1 VPVSIH
7 IDVDVPMEMR
17 DGTILRA
24 NIYRPDDNQKHPTIF
39 MRAFWKTYGSFWH
52 IDIFRAIY
60 HGYALVGQVIRGR
73 GTSTGDWTPEASQG
87 KDGYDSVEWI
97 ANQSW
102 CNGVVGQFGF
112 SHAGGMAAQT
122 AMENPPHLK
131 AIAPCS
137 SGVRAGGGQGSP
149 GGYNTGGA
157 ISYITALQ
165 WLSNESRD
173 VVNRMER
180 QGKDVTE
187 IRRSLEWA
195 ASNPDEYINF
205 LPFKDM
211 PFAKFERI
219 GAMWAGRFSGTPQR
233 SAEEVKTYERVMV
246 PCAHLTGWY
255 DGPCIGTFE
264 SFINMRKKGGS
275 QLARENQYMLCGPW
289 AHTEHMENYL
299 GDWNFGNAAIEPPS
313 SYLLNFF
320 DKHLQDKDIHIAP
333 VRYFLMGRNQWMESN
348 DWPLPETQWQRFYL
362 HSNGKAN
369 TSSGDGL
376 LSRDEPQSEP
386 PDKFVYDPLNP
397 VPTLGGNITASP
409 AGFGFARGPMDQ
421 SSLERRGD
429 VLCYRTPPLTEN
441 VEITGP
447 LEIHIFAST
456 SARDTDFT
464 AKFVDVYPD
473 GRSQNLVDGIK
484 RAKGLKS
491 LASPEFITPG
501 QVYEYVITMGPTS
514 QMFFKGHRMRIDIS
528 SSNFPMYDRNMNTG
542 NPIGEDATGVKADQT
557 VYHEAK
563 YASYIDLPV
572 IPNRFGG

>member
-1 VPVSIH
+1 MTASIH
-7 IDVDVPMEMR
+7 IDVDVPMQMR
-17 DGTILRA
+17 DGSVLRA
-24 NIYRPDDNQKHPTIF
+24 NIYRPDDNQKHPSIF

-52 IDIFRAIY
+52 IDIFRGVN
-60 HGYALVGQVIRGR
+60 HGYAMVGQVIRGR
-73 GTSTGDWTPEASQG
+73 GSSEGDWVPEDSQA

-102 CNGVVGQFGF
+102 SNGVVGQFGF

-137 SGVRAGGGQGSP
+137 SGVGAGGGQ

-187 IRRSLEWA
+187 VRRALEWA
-195 ASNPDEYINF
+195 ASNPDEYIDF

-211 PFAKFERI
+211 PFAKFERV
-219 GAMWAGRFSGTPQR
+219 GAMWTGRFRGAARRPTG
-233 SAEEVKTYERVMV
+233 EVKTYERVMV
-246 PCAHLTGWY
+246 PCAYLTGWY
-255 DGPCIGTFE
+255 DGPCIGTWE
-264 SFINMRKKGGS
+264 SFINMRKRGGS
-275 QLARENQYMLCGPW
+275 QLSRENQYMLCGPW

-299 GDWNFGNAAIEPPS
+299 GDWNFGNSATQTTSEF
-313 SYLLNFF
+313 LVDFF
-320 DKHLQDKDIHIAP
+320 DKHLQGKDIKIAP
-333 VRYFLMGRNQWMESN
+333 VRYFLMGRNQWLESN

-362 HSNGKAN
+362 HSSGKAN

-376 LSRDEPQSEP
+376 LSRDEPRSEP
-386 PDKFVYDPLNP
+386 PDKFVYDPLDP
-397 VPTLGGNITASP
+397 VRTIGGNIVAAP
-409 AGFGFARGPMDQ
+409 AAFGFARGPMDQ
-421 SSLERRGD
+421 SSLERRSD
-429 VLCYRTPPLTEN
+429 VLCYTTPPLKEN

-447 LEIHIFAST
+447 LQIHIFAST
-456 SARDTDFT
+456 SAKDTDFT
-464 AKFVDVYPD
+464 AKLVDIYPD

-484 RAKGLKS
+484 RARGLKFP
-491 LASPEFITPG
+491 PEFITPG
-501 QVYEYVITMGPTS
+501 EVYEFIINLGPTS
-514 QMFFKGHRMRIDIS
+514 QMFFKGHRIRIDIS

-542 NPIGEDATGVKADQT
+542 NPIGEDKTGVKANQT
-557 VYHEAK
+557 VYHQAK

-572 IPNRFGG
+572 IPDRFKI

>member
-1 VPVSIH
+1 MPVPIH

-24 NIYRPDDNQKHPTIF
+24 NIYRPDDNEEHPAIF

-73 GTSTGDWTPEASQG
+73 GTSTGDWVPEASQSN
-87 KDGYDSVEWI
+87 DGYDSVEWI

-102 CNGVVGQFGF
+102 CNGIVGQFGF

-205 LPFKDM
+205 LPLKDM

-219 GAMWAGRFSGTPQR
+219 GAMWANRLRGVAR
-233 SAEEVKTYERVMV
+233 SSTEEVKTYERVMV
-246 PCAHLTGWY
+246 PCAYLTGWY
-255 DGPCIGTFE
+255 DGPCIGTWE
-264 SFINMRKKGGS
+264 SFINMRKRGGS
-275 QLARENQYMLCGPW
+275 KLACENQYMLCGPW

-299 GDWNFGNAAIEPPS
+299 GDWNFGNSAIESPS

-320 DKHLQDKDIHIAP
+320 DKHLQGKDIKMAP
-333 VRYFLMGRNQWMESN
+333 VRYFLMGRNQWLESN

-376 LSRDEPQSEP
+376 LSRDEPHSEP
-386 PDKFVYDPLNP
+386 PDKFVYDPLYP
-397 VPTLGGNITASP
+397 VPTVGGNITASP

-421 SSLERRGD
+421 SSLERRDD
-429 VLCYRTPPLTEN
+429 VLCYTTPPLTEN

-447 LEIHIFAST
+447 LEIHILAST
-456 SARDTDFT
+456 STRDTDFT

-542 NPIGEDATGVKADQT
+542 NPIGEDATGIKANQT

-563 YASYIDLPV
+563 YASHIDLPV
-572 IPNRFGG
+572 IPNRFKV